1 MYLCKWP
8 LAALEAGEIQNS
20 GSYIKIDLSESLWL
34 KFGQYS
40 YVVKL
45 TYFCTPV
52 AAGVTL
58 IPRKYT
64 PVILETAGEI
74 NKYNITKV
82 SSLPDQNSTTPL
94 F

>member
-45 TYFCTPV
+45 T
-52 AAGVTL
+52 GVVLSFDTFAHL
-58 IPRKYT
+58 
-64 PVILETAGEI
+64 
-74 NKYNITKV
+74 
-82 SSLPDQNSTTPL
+82 
-94 F
+94 